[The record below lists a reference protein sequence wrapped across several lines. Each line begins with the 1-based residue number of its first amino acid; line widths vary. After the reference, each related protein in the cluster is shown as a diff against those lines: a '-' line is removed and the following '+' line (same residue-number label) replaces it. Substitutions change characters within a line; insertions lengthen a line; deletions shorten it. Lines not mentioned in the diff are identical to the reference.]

1 LFKYKYNMADEERP
15 PTQEEIK
22 ILRSLISNPNDNE
35 EACMELAD
43 YNRFMNQD
51 DYVARFFLHCTDI
64 PGDHLKNTEDMI
76 LRSFKFRKEK
86 AVRSIQSA
94 DLDEGLK
101 AKGSLYLRNRDA
113 DGKQLLIFDVKK
125 HIKGS
130 ANMDDMQK
138 MFLYFLER
146 VDREDADGMV
156 TIVFDCAGCGLKNMD
171 MEFIRYMIDVLK
183 DYYPFCL
190 NYILV
195 LDMPWVLNAAW
206 KIIKAW
212 LPAGAVKK
220 IKFVNKN
227 TVDEYVHPEQ
237 KLLAWGGSDPWEYE
251 FIEERTTNPEPDEVE
266 TNING
271 NGNEISTSEEEE
283 VLRQEVNT
291 TDVLENSSTSMSIA
305 STTSTTLVESE
316 HRVSL
321 NTMANVTYSE
331 ENEKEKSEAEYE
343 VSPENELVFLKS
355 PKGLMA
361 TISITN
367 KSNAPMA
374 FKIKTTSPE
383 RYRVRPSLG
392 LVANLATIKIDVFY
406 QPIIPDTD
414 DFSDVLKDKFLINLY
429 KNSSETSYKTDSKEK
444 KPSSQHRLKASVK
457 KSLLKAPPSE
467 KKELPAAASIDK
479 DKDVYLKEL
488 RNLER
493 KHQLMEEELKTNL
506 FYTRITFILTVIL
519 AFMMLLQLYLGNTA
533 CPADHETFHT
543 MTAPNLDVGDSNSE
557 L

>member
-1 LFKYKYNMADEERP
+1 MADEERP
-15 PTQEEIK
+15 PTQEEIQT
-22 ILRSLISNPNDNE
+22 LRSSIRQLDNE
-35 EACMELAD
+35 EACIESAD

-64 PGDHLKNTEDMI
+64 PGDHIKNTEEMI
-76 LRSFKFRKEK
+76 IRSFKFRKEK
-86 AVRSIQSA
+86 GVRSITSS
-94 DLDEGLK
+94 DLNEDLK

-130 ANMDDMQK
+130 AVMDDMQR

-183 DYYPFCL
+183 DYYPYCL

-212 LPAGAVKK
+212 LPAGAVRK

-237 KLLAWGGSDPWEYE
+237 KLLAWGGSDTWEYE
-251 FIEERTTNPEPDEVE
+251 FIEELTKKLEPDDVE
-266 TNING
+266 PQING

-283 VLRQEVNT
+283 VKPE
-291 TDVLENSSTSMSIA
+291 TDVVENPSKNLSNA
-305 STTSTTLVESE
+305 STTVPTTVVEPE

-321 NTMANVTYSE
+321 NTMANVTYSGDR
-331 ENEKEKSEAEYE
+331 EKSEAEYE

-367 KSNAPMA
+367 KTNTPMA

-392 LVANLATIKIDVFY
+392 LIAILATTKIDVFY

-429 KNSSETSYKTDSKEK
+429 KDSSEASYKTDSKEK

-457 KSLLKAPPSE
+457 KSLLKVHPSE
-467 KKELPAAASIDK
+467 KKELPVTATIDK

-488 RNLER
+488 KNLER
-493 KHQLMEEELKTNL
+493 KHQSIEEELKGTV
-506 FYTRITFILTVIL
+506 FYTRLTLIVTVIL
-519 AFMMLLQLYLGNTA
+519 AFLMLLQLYLGNAT
-533 CPADHETFHT
+533 CPIDNETFHT
-543 MTAPNLDVGDSNSE
+543 HDTPAMTAPNVDFGDSHSNNE

>member
-1 LFKYKYNMADEERP
+1 MAEERP
-15 PTQEEIK
+15 PTEEEIAH
-22 ILRSLISNPNDNE
+22 LRSRISEHEDNDDDFVVE
-35 EACMELAD
+35 STD
-43 YNRFMNQD
+43 YNRLMNQD
-51 DYVARFFLHCTDI
+51 SYVARFFLHCTDI
-64 PGDHLKNTEDMI
+64 PGDHMMNTENMI

-86 AVRSIQSA
+86 EVHSLTSA
-94 DLDEGLK
+94 NLDDGLK
-101 AKGSLYLRNRDA
+101 NKGSLYLRNRDA

-125 HIKGS
+125 HIKGA
-130 ANMDDMQK
+130 ANMDDMQR

-146 VDREDADGMV
+146 VDREDEDGMV

-183 DYYPFCL
+183 DYYPYCL

-212 LPAGAVKK
+212 LPSGAVKK
-220 IKFVNKN
+220 IKFVNKS
-227 TVDEYVHPEQ
+227 TVDEYVHSDQ
-237 KLLAWGGSDPWEYE
+237 KLVAWGGEDSWEYE
-251 FIEERTTNPEPDEVE
+251 FIEESPTETQPEPDEVVIR
-266 TNING
+266 ING
-271 NGNEISTSEEEE
+271 NNHETSTSEEED
-283 VLRQEVNT
+283 LRPAIPVI
-291 TDVLENSSTSMSIA
+291 ENNVTNSVV
-305 STTSTTLVESE
+305 STTSTIVESE
-316 HRVSL
+316 HRVNL
-321 NTMANVTYSE
+321 NTLANVTYSGDKDKAE
-331 ENEKEKSEAEYE
+331 TEYE

-367 KSNAPMA
+367 KTNSLMA

-392 LVANLATIKIDVFY
+392 LIAALATIKIDVFY

-429 KNSSETSYKTDSKEK
+429 KNSSEASYKTDSKEK
-444 KPSSQHRLKASVK
+444 KPTFQHRLKASVK
-457 KSLLKAPPSE
+457 KSLLKTPSLE
-467 KKELPAAASIDK
+467 KKEMSLLSTPIDK

-488 RNLER
+488 KNLER
-493 KHQLMEEELKTNL
+493 KHHLMDEELKQTL
-506 FYTRITFILTVIL
+506 LYTRVTLFLTVIL
-519 AFMMLLQLYLGNTA
+519 AFMMLMQLYFGNTT
-533 CPADHETFHT
+533 CADHETLHT
-543 MTAPNLDVGDSNSE
+543 TTDDAISPILDATQSKNE

>member
-1 LFKYKYNMADEERP
+1 MADEERP
-15 PTQEEIK
+15 PTQEEIQ
-22 ILRSLISNPNDNE
+22 ILRSKIDQLNNE
-35 EACMELAD
+35 EACIEPAD
-43 YNRFMNQD
+43 YTRFMNQD
-51 DYVARFFLHCTDI
+51 DYVARFFLHCTDV
-64 PGDHLKNTEDMI
+64 PGNHINNTEEMI
-76 LRSFKFRKEK
+76 IRSFKFRKEK
-86 AVRSIQSA
+86 EVRTITSA

-101 AKGSLYLRNRDA
+101 AKGSLYLRNRDS

-125 HIKGS
+125 HIKG
-130 ANMDDMQK
+130 AAVMDDMQR

-183 DYYPFCL
+183 DYYPYCL

-237 KLLAWGGSDPWEYE
+237 KLFAWGGSDPWEYE
-251 FIEERTTNPEPDEVE
+251 FIEERKTNPEPDEVD
-266 TNING
+266 TKING
-271 NGNEISTSEEEE
+271 NGNDISTSEEEE
-283 VLRQEVNT
+283 VKP
-291 TDVLENSSTSMSIA
+291 TDVVENLSTNLSVA
-305 STTSTTLVESE
+305 STTSNTLVESE

-321 NTMANVTYSE
+321 NTMANVTYSAD
-331 ENEKEKSEAEYE
+331 KEKSEAEYE
-343 VSPENELVFLKS
+343 VSPENELVFLKTA
-355 PKGLMA
+355 KGLMA

-367 KSNAPMA
+367 NSNAPMA

-392 LVANLATIKIDVFY
+392 LIANLATIKIDVFY

-467 KKELPAAASIDK
+467 KKELPAAATIDK

-488 RNLER
+488 RNLGR
-493 KHQLMEEELKTNL
+493 KHQAMEEEIKATQ
-506 FYTRITFILTVIL
+506 FYTRITLMMTVIL
-519 AFMMLLQLYLGNTA
+519 AFMMLLQLYFGNTA
-533 CPADHETFHT
+533 CPADHETFNKYAAPA
-543 MTAPNLDVGDSNSE
+543 MTTPNMDGGDSYSKHE

>member
-1 LFKYKYNMADEERP
+1 
-15 PTQEEIK
+15 
-22 ILRSLISNPNDNE
+22 
-35 EACMELAD
+35 MELAD

-64 PGDHLKNTEDMI
+64 PGDHMKNTEDMI

-86 AVRSIQSA
+86 AVRSILSA

-130 ANMDDMQK
+130 ANMDDMQR

-183 DYYPFCL
+183 DYYPYCL

-206 KIIKAW
+206 KIIRAW

-283 VLRQEVNT
+283 VLRQEVMP
-291 TDVLENSSTSMSIA
+291 TDVVENSSTSLSMA
-305 STTSTTLVESE
+305 STTSSMLVESE

-321 NTMANVTYSE
+321 NTMANVTYSGD
-331 ENEKEKSEAEYE
+331 ENKSEAEYE

-467 KKELPAAASIDK
+467 KKELPAPATVDK

-493 KHQLMEEELKTNL
+493 KHQLMEEELKATL
-506 FYTRITFILTVIL
+506 FYTRITLILTVIL

-533 CPADHETFHT
+533 CPAAPA
-543 MTAPNLDVGDSNSE
+543 MTTPNVDVGDSYSNNE

>member
-1 LFKYKYNMADEERP
+1 MAEERP
-15 PTQEEIK
+15 PTPEEIQT
-22 ILRSLISNPNDNE
+22 LRSRISDVSENE
-35 EACMELAD
+35 DACMESLD
-43 YNRFMNQD
+43 ISRLMND
-51 DYVARFFLHCTDI
+51 DSYVARFFLHCTDI
-64 PGDHLKNTEDMI
+64 PGDQMKNTEDMI
-76 LRSFKFRKEK
+76 IRSFKFRQEK
-86 AVRSIQSA
+86 AVRSITSA
-94 DLDEGLK
+94 DLDEALK

-113 DGKQLLIFDVKK
+113 DGKQLLIFDVKR
-125 HIKGS
+125 HIKGT
-130 ANMDDMQK
+130 AHMDEMQK
-138 MFLYFLER
+138 IFLYFLER
-146 VDREDADGMV
+146 VDREDEDGMV

-183 DYYPFCL
+183 DYYPWCL

-227 TVDEYVHPEQ
+227 TVDEYVKPDQ
-237 KLLAWGGSDPWEYE
+237 KLSAWGGEDSWEYE
-251 FIEERTTNPEPDEVE
+251 FVEEEIKAELEPADKIE
-266 TNING
+266 ING
-271 NGNEISTSEEEE
+271 NEASTSEEEE
-283 VLRQEVNT
+283 IKPKNVDESP
-291 TDVLENSSTSMSIA
+291 DSNSYVHVSA
-305 STTSTTLVESE
+305 TSTKTLIESE

-321 NTMANVTYSE
+321 NTQANVTYSA
-331 ENEKEKSEAEYE
+331 EKDKVEADYE
-343 VSPENELVFLKS
+343 VAPENELVFLKS

-367 KSNAPMA
+367 RSSLPMA

-392 LVANLATIKIDVFY
+392 LISAFATNKIEVFY
-406 QPIIPDTD
+406 QPIVPDTD

-444 KPSSQHRLKASVK
+444 KPSFQHRLKASVK
-457 KSLLKAPPSE
+457 KSLLKTPSLE
-467 KKELPAAASIDK
+467 KNTDNPTVAASIDK

-488 RNLER
+488 KNLER
-493 KHQLMEEELKTNL
+493 KHQLMDEELKTTL
-506 FYTRITFILTVIL
+506 LYTRITLFLTVIV
-519 AFMMLLQLYLGNTA
+519 AFMMIYQLYFGNTSCSA
-533 CPADHETFHT
+533 NQEAFHSPAAAEA
-543 MTAPNLDVGDSNSE
+543 MPSPNVLESNSNNE